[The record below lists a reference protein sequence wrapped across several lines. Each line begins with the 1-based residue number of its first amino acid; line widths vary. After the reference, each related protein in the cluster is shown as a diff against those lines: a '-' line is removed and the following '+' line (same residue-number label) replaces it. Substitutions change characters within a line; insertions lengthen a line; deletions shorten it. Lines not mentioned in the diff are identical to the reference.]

1 MGGLMVYLVGE
12 GRSNEHE
19 EQHLIAGDS
28 AIMAQHGY
36 SVLDRDTALSIAKS
50 LDAPRRAFGVD
61 VLRTVKDSDAVTG
74 EVTSKRVA
82 GDVWHCS
89 LSLRAEEGQLSDKK
103 WGAIAQDFA
112 DRMGF
117 TEASGKAACR
127 WVAVRHGVSV
137 NGNEHVH
144 MAVSLVREDGTKAST
159 HNDFTKAQSVCR
171 ELERE
176 YGLEQ
181 LESRGQGLGERGGE
195 RERAGRTSALE
206 VDAHRME
213 RTVRAAATASVD
225 EGEFVRR
232 LRRGGVLIRPR
243 YAAGRDD
250 VVAGY
255 SVAVRPPAGQ
265 KPIW

>member
-1 MGGLMVYLVGE
+1 MMPNITRGGQMGGLMVYLVGE

-117 TEASGKAACR
+117 TEASGKAAC
-127 WVAVRHGVSV
+127 
-137 NGNEHVH
+137 
-144 MAVSLVREDGTKAST
+144 
-159 HNDFTKAQSVCR
+159 
-171 ELERE
+171 
-176 YGLEQ
+176 
-181 LESRGQGLGERGGE
+181 
-195 RERAGRTSALE
+195 
-206 VDAHRME
+206 AH
-213 RTVRAAATASVD
+213 
-225 EGEFVRR
+225 
-232 LRRGGVLIRPR
+232 GGVVGAR
-243 YAAGRDD
+243 GRDQSEHPQRLHEGTEC
-250 VVAGY
+250 V
-255 SVAVRPPAGQ
+255 P
-265 KPIW
+265 